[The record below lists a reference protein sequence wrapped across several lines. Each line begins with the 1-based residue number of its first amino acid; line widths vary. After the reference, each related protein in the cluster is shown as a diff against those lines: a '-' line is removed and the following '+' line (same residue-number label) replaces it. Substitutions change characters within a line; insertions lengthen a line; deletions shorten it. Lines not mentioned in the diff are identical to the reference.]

1 MSCPDVLH
9 VYTSSFFCS
18 QTVCPGR
25 FKNTSTRW
33 CLCRFESY
41 TIVEILPI
49 ATPYFF
55 FLFFQTIYFEQEGK
69 PIVDP
74 KYYSQI
80 TRSEAEH
87 IFRGDTETSI
97 PLLDERVKSLRD
109 AGKVLLEKYQG
120 TWLKSL
126 SFPQIIVLLIKF
138 IYNKGIWCKTLPIF
152 VEAEIRFS

>member
-1 MSCPDVLH
+1 M
-9 VYTSSFFCS
+9 
-18 QTVCPGR
+18 
-25 FKNTSTRW
+25 
-33 CLCRFESY
+33 
-41 TIVEILPI
+41 
-49 ATPYFF
+49 PYFF

-120 TWLKSL
+120 T
-126 SFPQIIVLLIKF
+126 
-138 IYNKGIWCKTLPIF
+138 
-152 VEAEIRFS
+152 